1 VSTPK
6 RKDGGPGRDH
16 LTGHDTAVILG
27 GATAGNELRTE
38 LVRDFLDGG
47 LRIGEISGLVSHRYF
62 SACERDKILIQDG
75 VDTEWEHLRWYLA
88 ATFGPLEAAE
98 SVAGGKGSQHWLD
111 EQFQRRKQPEGVG
124 GPFARETR
132 FSTVSAGRRC
142 HAKDPQWPINV
153 VSLRVFTEM
162 EHEVV

>member
-1 VSTPK
+1 MA
-6 RKDGGPGRDH
+6 GPARDH

-98 SVAGGKGSQHWLD
+98 SVAGGKGSHWWTNSSRGENDPRAL
-111 EQFQRRKQPEGVG
+111 
-124 GPFARETR
+124 GPVRSR
-132 FSTVSAGRRC
+132 NSV
-142 HAKDPQWPINV
+142 
-153 VSLRVFTEM
+153 
-162 EHEVV
+162 